1 MGNVLITGA
10 SGLIGTALTK
20 LLLKEGYNVTHLSR
34 KKGNASNPRI
44 PVFQWNVQRDFIEK
58 GALRDIHHI
67 IHLAGAGIFDK
78 RWTKTRKKEIV
89 RSRCDSLELLYKAA
103 KEEAPEL
110 RSLVSASG
118 INYYGSSAT
127 ERIFTEEDPPGTD
140 FLAEVTRK
148 WEASADRFSAMT
160 RVVKLRTGAVLS
172 GKGGSFPQIAAPIE
186 NYIGAP
192 LGRGDQPFPWIH
204 LEDICRAYLQ
214 AIASESME
222 GPYNA
227 VAPEQV
233 TNKEMTRELG
243 FLLDRPVWPIHVPA
257 FLIKLVLG
265 QRAVI
270 ALEGVRASCERLK
283 GTGFVF
289 KFPRIREALNKA
301 IEEKETLKRQGR

>member
-1 MGNVLITGA
+1 MGNVLITGG
-10 SGLIGTALTK
+10 SGLIGSALTQ
-20 LLLKEGYNVTHLSR
+20 LLLKEGYSVTHLSR
-34 KKGNASNPRI
+34 KKGNVSDPRI
-44 PVFQWNVQRDFIEK
+44 PVFQWNVRRGYIEE

-78 RWTKTRKKEIV
+78 RWTQARKAEIV
-89 RSRCDSLELLYKAA
+89 RSRCESLELLYETAR
-103 KEEAPEL
+103 EEAPEL

-118 INYYGSSAT
+118 INYYGT
-127 ERIFTEEDPPGTD
+127 TGTDQIFTEDDPPGTG

-148 WEASADRFSAMT
+148 WEAAADRFSAMT

-186 NYIGAP
+186 SYIGAP

-204 LEDICRAYLQ
+204 LEDICRAYLR
-214 AIASESME
+214 AISSENME

-227 VAPEQV
+227 VAPDHV

-243 FLLDRPVWPIHVPA
+243 FLLGRPVWPIHVPA

-270 ALEGVRASCERLK
+270 ALEGIQASCERLK
-283 GTGFVF
+283 EAGFVF
-289 KFPRIREALNKA
+289 KYPRIREALNKA
-301 IEEKETLKRQGR
+301 IEEKTTVKRQGS